1 MSTVK
6 EEVKALIDTLPD
18 NATVEDIQY
27 VLYVRERVERGKRE
41 IEDGDFVSQADAQQ
55 QMNQWRG
62 K

>member
-27 VLYVRERVERGKRE
+27 VLYVRERVERGRLE
-41 IEDGDFVSQADAQQ
+41 AAQGKVIYSDEVERR
-55 QMNQWRG
+55 MNQWPE